1 MAYIAGA
8 GQNKPRLGRPERPVD
23 PEAGPVERLAWEL
36 RQLRERAGT
45 PSYRTLA
52 KTAHYSASTLAEAAK
67 GERLATL
74 DVVLAYAQ
82 ACGGDRA
89 EWEARWRAAA
99 GAGEGG
105 PDTARCPYPGLAA
118 FEAAN
123 AAEYFGRATLTKE
136 LSGRVEQHA
145 LTVVFGASG
154 SGKSSL
160 LRAGLLPHLGPNWH
174 PALLTPGPRPL
185 AALAAAVARLV
196 TGPDPRHGE
205 GTEADTVP
213 ATGDAGRAVGAVGKD
228 GTPVPEPEPGP
239 GPQPGSGP
247 QPDPGPQA
255 GSGPQPAPGPQPGPG
270 PHPEPQPTPAP
281 EH

>member
-1 MAYIAGA
+1 M
-8 GQNKPRLGRPERPVD
+8 D
-23 PEAGPVERLAWEL
+23 PAAGPVERLAWEL

-74 DVVLAYAQ
+74 DVVLAYAR

-99 GAGEGG
+99 GAGEDG
-105 PDTARCPYPGLAA
+105 PGTARCPYPGLAA
-118 FEAAN
+118 FETTN

-136 LSGRVEQHA
+136 LSGRVEQHT

-160 LRAGLLPHLGPNWH
+160 LRAGLLPHLGAHWRPS
-174 PALLTPGPRPL
+174 LLTPGPRPL
-185 AALAAAVARLV
+185 TALAAAVARLV
-196 TGPDPRHGE
+196 TGPDPRDGD
-205 GTEADTVP
+205 GTDTDTVP
-213 ATGDAGRAVGAVGKD
+213 ATGDAAR
-228 GTPVPEPEPGP
+228 
-239 GPQPGSGP
+239 
-247 QPDPGPQA
+247 A
-255 GSGPQPAPGPQPGPG
+255 GSGRGPG
-270 PHPEPQPTPAP
+270 GSHDGRRGAARGCRRPA
-281 EH
+281 

>member
-1 MAYIAGA
+1 MAGIAGG
-8 GQNKPRLGRPERPVD
+8 GQHKPRLGRPERPVD
-23 PEAGPVERLAWEL
+23 PQAGPVERLAWEL
-36 RQLRERAGT
+36 RRLRQRAGT

-67 GERLATL
+67 GERLPTL

-99 GAGEGG
+99 GAGGDE
-105 PDTARCPYPGLAA
+105 PVTARCPYPGLAA

-160 LRAGLLPHLGPNWH
+160 LRAGLLPHLGAHWH
-174 PALLTPGPRPL
+174 PVLLTPGARPL
-185 AALAAAVARLV
+185 TALAAAVARLV
-196 TGPDPRHGE
+196 AEPGQPGGAPAAGTVPAVGEAAAAVGAAGE
-205 GTEADTVP
+205 GTGEAAGEGEDGGDTD
-213 ATGDAGRAVGAVGKD
+213 GDTDEQARTD
-228 GTPVPEPEPGP
+228 ERPT
-239 GPQPGSGP
+239 
-247 QPDPGPQA
+247 PDP
-255 GSGPQPAPGPQPGPG
+255 
-270 PHPEPQPTPAP
+270 E
-281 EH
+281 